1 MSKDPEVICLDEDSD
16 TLNYVDKV
24 KRKVV
29 EKRKDNFDN
38 QSKDSDDTNELLES
52 FEKDLTELVNK
63 YKIIKNSNY
72 KRFFKT
78 YKGQIIELNST
89 KI

>member
-1 MSKDPEVICLDEDSD
+1 MSEDAEVICLDEDSE

-24 KRKVV
+24 KRKV
-29 EKRKDNFDN
+29 ESKRKEDFDN
-38 QSKDSDDTNELLES
+38 QSENSDDTNELLES

-72 KRFFKT
+72 QSIF
-78 YKGQIIELNST
+78 IL
-89 KI
+89 

>member
-1 MSKDPEVICLDEDSD
+1 MSEDPEVICLDEDSD

-24 KRKVV
+24 KRKVA

-72 KRFFKT
+72 QFIF
-78 YKGQIIELNST
+78 IL
-89 KI
+89 

>member
-1 MSKDPEVICLDEDSD
+1 MSEDAEVICLDEDND

-24 KRKVV
+24 KRKV
-29 EKRKDNFDN
+29 ESKRKEDFDN
-38 QSKDSDDTNELLES
+38 QSENSDDTNELLES

-72 KRFFKT
+72 QSKF
-78 YKGQIIELNST
+78 IL
-89 KI
+89 

>member
-1 MSKDPEVICLDEDSD
+1 MSENAEVICLDEDSD

-24 KRKVV
+24 KRKV
-29 EKRKDNFDN
+29 ESKRKEDFDN
-38 QSKDSDDTNELLES
+38 QSENSDDTNELLES

-72 KRFFKT
+72 QF
-78 YKGQIIELNST
+78 
-89 KI
+89 